1 MTTDR
6 IQFAAD
12 MSWPMRSLIESQ
24 ARKVLWLTVASI
36 VLGFLVAL
44 VSLAVGF
51 EAGTLLAILFVAV
64 SQVVI
69 RVRYGI
75 GLRASTAM
83 YQWLAEHE
91 LVDADGRLTDMG
103 LSQYRLHVEADAT
116 PAQVN
121 LDAYRRSYEA
131 VQAGEDW
138 QRPLV
143 AAARR
148 RPSTIAGKGVSVK
161 IPPSLWLL
169 IGPLSIVGAVLMVL
183 AAASAIVFLLQP
195 GPV

>member
-1 MTTDR
+1 VTTDR
-6 IQFAAD
+6 IQLAAD

-36 VLGFLVAL
+36 VLGLVVAL
-44 VSLAVGF
+44 VSFAVGF
-51 EAGTLLAILFVAV
+51 EAGTLLAILLVAA

-69 RVRYGI
+69 RVRYGT

-91 LVDADGRLTDMG
+91 LVDADGRLTDIG
-103 LSQYRLHVEADAT
+103 LSQYPLHVEADAT

-131 VQAGEDW
+131 VQVGADW

-148 RPSTIAGKGVSVK
+148 RPSPISGKGISVQ
-161 IPPSLWLL
+161 IHPSLWLL
-169 IGPLSIVGAVLMVL
+169 IGPLALVGAVLMVL
-183 AAASAIVFLLQP
+183 AAASVIVFLLQP